1 MNNRMNVFSGGD
13 EHSELQ
19 DVRLPGAQLQLQRP
33 LGSTLCGA
41 CQPPLQPC
49 YLALLPPGSVWGLAV

>member
-19 DVRLPGAQLQLQRP
+19 DVRLPPLELQLQLP
-33 LGSTLCGA
+33 LAPALRHGV
-41 CQPPLQPC
+41 QPP
-49 YLALLPPGSVWGLAV
+49 V

>member
-19 DVRLPGAQLQLQRP
+19 DVRLPPAELHLQRP
-33 LGSTLCGA
+33 LDVGLGGGG
-41 CQPPLQPC
+41 QPP
-49 YLALLPPGSVWGLAV
+49 S